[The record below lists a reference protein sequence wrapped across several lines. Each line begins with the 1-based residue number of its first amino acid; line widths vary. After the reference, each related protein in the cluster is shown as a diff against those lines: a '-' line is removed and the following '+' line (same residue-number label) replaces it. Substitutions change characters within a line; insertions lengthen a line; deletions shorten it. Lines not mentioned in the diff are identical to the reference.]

1 MDLGGTDRQQSVEE
15 RLRFRRGE
23 QKEGGE
29 GGWCILKTQQMD
41 DQYWKTGSGEP
52 GKGGT
57 EAGAKFCDSAAYPV
71 RNVWG
76 SVVDL

>member
-1 MDLGGTDRQQSVEE
+1 MEG

-23 QKEGGE
+23 QKEGRE

-41 DQYWKTGSGEP
+41 GQYWKTGSGEP
-52 GKGGT
+52 GKGGIK
-57 EAGAKFCDSAAYPV
+57 AGAKFFDSAAYPV